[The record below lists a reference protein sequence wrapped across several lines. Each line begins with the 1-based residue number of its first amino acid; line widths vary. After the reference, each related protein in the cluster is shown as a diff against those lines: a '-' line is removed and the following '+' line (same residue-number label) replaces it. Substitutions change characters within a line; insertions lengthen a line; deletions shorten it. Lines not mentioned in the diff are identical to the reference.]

1 MVQIK
6 PKSTEYEQYAKT
18 ALNLLKFKKL
28 IMIAPAVVL
37 AIIGIAIGIF
47 ASLYGLIVSA
57 IGVLYF
63 LVSKP
68 ILSASFKK
76 NVKQILDTFLK
87 HYSPLQNGSTT
98 NVVKD
103 NRDFASR
110 INPSIVLYAWNNA
123 QTINYISN
131 AMLGVGNLSFG
142 KTSVESFQ
150 SLLASDFGMLVIPK
164 AEVDHYRDATVV
176 CPDSQGV
183 LRITFSNED
192 ILDKAIPTK
201 EYYYSSS
208 KKDGNN

>member
-6 PKSTEYEQYAKT
+6 PKSTEYEQYANT
-18 ALNLLKFKKL
+18 ALNLLKFKMV
-28 IMIAPAVVL
+28 IMIAPAVAL
-37 AIIGIAIGIF
+37 ALIGIAIGIF
-47 ASLYGLIVSA
+47 ASWYGLIVSA
-57 IGVLYF
+57 IGVIYF

-76 NVKQILDTFLK
+76 NTQEILQIYLK
-87 HYSPLQNGSTT
+87 HYSPLQNGATT

-103 NRDFASR
+103 NRDFATR

-123 QTINYISN
+123 STINYVSN
-131 AMLGVGNLSFG
+131 AMLGIGKLDFG
-142 KTSVESFQ
+142 STSVEKLQ
-150 SLLASDFGMLVIPK
+150 SLLATDFGMLVVPK
-164 AEVDHYRDATVV
+164 EEVDHYRDATIV

-183 LRITFSNED
+183 LRITFSNDD